1 MESDAL
7 RDHLV
12 RALDWEVAH
21 VGFDTAVDGIPLT
34 STVPLAAGLEHS
46 PWQLLEHMRIAQE
59 DILDFCVNANYGH
72 NMKWPD
78 DYWPQPRAAKRSG
91 VDRQYRVVHA
101 LTRGPETARS

>member
-46 PWQLLEHMRIAQE
+46 PW
-59 DILDFCVNANYGH
+59 
-72 NMKWPD
+72 
-78 DYWPQPRAAKRSG
+78 
-91 VDRQYRVVHA
+91 
-101 LTRGPETARS
+101 